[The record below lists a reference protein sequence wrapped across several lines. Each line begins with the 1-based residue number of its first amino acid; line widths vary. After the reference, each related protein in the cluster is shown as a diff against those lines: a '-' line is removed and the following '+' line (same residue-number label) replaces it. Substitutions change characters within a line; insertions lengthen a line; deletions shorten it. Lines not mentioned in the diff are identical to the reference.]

1 MPELDRPAV
10 DPGLHRAEYPEL
22 RRQLTS
28 AHPSPTVVTRRF
40 KKSTRTGDSLPCFVQ
55 GPPTTID
62 LVAGERSPSPG
73 YAKRYGG
80 IGT

>member
-28 AHPSPTVVTRRF
+28 AHPSPT
-40 KKSTRTGDSLPCFVQ
+40 SSPGDSRNLQ
-55 GPPTTID
+55 G
-62 LVAGERSPSPG
+62 
-73 YAKRYGG
+73 
-80 IGT
+80 